1 MARIVQKAQ
10 PALRSMDSEIAQLR
24 DLDLSG
30 LRARWKSV
38 FRKVPPTHL
47 PRHLLFGVLV
57 YRIQADALGD
67 LNPDTARMLKQVSDN
82 DKGVDVQT
90 LSSELIKRR
99 ADLRTGTLLVREW
112 NGHSQRVMVM
122 ADGFSWNGRSYDS
135 LSAVAFAIT
144 GTRWNG
150 HRFFGMRDKV
160 RCGAA
165 TIAKS
170 S

>member
-1 MARIVQKAQ
+1 MARIAQKEQ
-10 PALRSMDSEIAQLR
+10 PAPRSLESEIAQLR

-38 FRKVPPTHL
+38 FRKVPPAHL
-47 PRHLLFGVLV
+47 PRHLLLGVLV

-67 LNPDTARMLKQVSDN
+67 LAPDTARMLKQVGGG
-82 DKGVDVQT
+82 DKELDIQT
-90 LSSELIKRR
+90 LSSELVNRR
-99 ADLRTGTLLVREW
+99 ADLRTGTILVREW
-112 NGHSQRVMVM
+112 NDRPHRVMVM
-122 ADGFSWNGRSYDS
+122 ADGFAWNGRSYDS

-150 HRFFGMRDKV
+150 HRFFGMRAKV
-160 RCGAA
+160 RYVA

>member
-1 MARIVQKAQ
+1 M
-10 PALRSMDSEIAQLR
+10 R

-38 FRKVPPTHL
+38 FRRVPPAHL
-47 PRHLLFGVLV
+47 PRHLLLGVLA

-67 LNPDTARMLKQVSDN
+67 LALDTVRMLKQVGDN
-82 DKGVDVQT
+82 DKGWDVQG
-90 LSSELIKRR
+90 LSSELVSRR
-99 ADLRTGTLLVREW
+99 DDLRTGTILVREW
-112 NGHSQRVMVM
+112 NGRPHRAMVM
-122 ADGFSWNGRSYDS
+122 ADGFAWNGRSYDS

-150 HRFFGMRDKV
+150 HRFFGLRDKV
-160 RCGAA
+160 KDDA

>member
-1 MARIVQKAQ
+1 MARIAQKEQ
-10 PALRSMDSEIAQLR
+10 PAPRSLDREIAQLR

-38 FRKVPPTHL
+38 FRKVPPAHL
-47 PRHLLFGVLV
+47 PRHLLLGILV
-57 YRIQADALGD
+57 YRMQADALGD
-67 LNPDTARMLKQVSDN
+67 LAPDTARMLKQVGGD
-82 DKGVDVQT
+82 DKELDIQT
-90 LSSELIKRR
+90 LSSELVNRR
-99 ADLRTGTLLVREW
+99 ADLRTGTILVREW
-112 NGHSQRVMVM
+112 NGRPHRVMVM
-122 ADGFSWNGRSYDS
+122 ADGFAWNGRSYDS

-150 HRFFGMRDKV
+150 HRFFGLRAKV
-160 RCGAA
+160 RDVA

>member
-1 MARIVQKAQ
+1 
-10 PALRSMDSEIAQLR
+10 MDSEIAQLR

-30 LRARWKSV
+30 LRARWKGV
-38 FRKVPPTHL
+38 FRKVPPAHL
-47 PRHLLFGVLV
+47 PRHLLLGVLV

-67 LNPDTARMLKQVSDN
+67 LSSDTARMLKQVSDN
-82 DKGVDVQT
+82 GKGLDIQT
-90 LSSELIKRR
+90 LSSELVKRR

-112 NGHSQRVMVM
+112 KGHSQRVMVM